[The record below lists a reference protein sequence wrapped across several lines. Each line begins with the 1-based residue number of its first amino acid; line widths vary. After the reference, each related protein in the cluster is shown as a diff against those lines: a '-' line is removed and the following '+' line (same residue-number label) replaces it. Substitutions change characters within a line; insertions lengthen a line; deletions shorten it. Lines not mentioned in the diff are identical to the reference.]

1 MIGDK
6 IYNKFSDKL
15 TNETKGDDIIK
26 LLQKEN
32 AEQEETDKYKYIKEF

>member
-1 MIGDK
+1 MT
-6 IYNKFSDKL
+6 KFITKSDKL

>member
-1 MIGDK
+1 MT
-6 IYNKFSDKL
+6 KFITKSDKL
-15 TNETKGDDIIK
+15 TNETNGDDIIK